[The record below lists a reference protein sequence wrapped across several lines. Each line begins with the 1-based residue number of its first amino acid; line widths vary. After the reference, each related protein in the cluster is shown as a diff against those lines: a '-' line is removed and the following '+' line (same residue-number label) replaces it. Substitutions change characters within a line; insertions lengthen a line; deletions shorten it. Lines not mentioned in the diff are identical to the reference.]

1 MNFFECHLDDTH
13 AAIIAEFLLHDDT
26 MSAVNLSFNQMGP
39 EGGRALA
46 KSLETNRSVRTLWLA
61 SNRLG
66 EKCAI
71 DFINAFRRNVVVT
84 HLNLSDNGMSADSL
98 SQIELLVQRNLRI
111 PKAVQSLIFFLIG
124 VRQGSNRAGMGL
136 LGEFPKEIIKMV
148 AIEIWATRKDPKWI
162 DALI

>member
-1 MNFFECHLDDTH
+1 
-13 AAIIAEFLLHDDT
+13 
-26 MSAVNLSFNQMGP
+26 
-39 EGGRALA
+39 
-46 KSLETNRSVRTLWLA
+46 
-61 SNRLG
+61 
-66 EKCAI
+66 
-71 DFINAFRRNVVVT
+71 
-84 HLNLSDNGMSADSL
+84 MSADSL